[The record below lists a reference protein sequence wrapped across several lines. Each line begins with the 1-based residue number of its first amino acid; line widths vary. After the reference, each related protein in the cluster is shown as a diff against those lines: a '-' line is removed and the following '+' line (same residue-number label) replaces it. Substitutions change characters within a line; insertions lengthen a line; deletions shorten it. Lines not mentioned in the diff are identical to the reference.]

1 MKTSNEPIKTAINEP
16 HSAEWFT
23 ITYGTTKEKAGREM
37 QVMCDNK
44 TIEAVATAISI
55 AISKEHNQ
63 HNKSESS
70 WCYYTNSK
78 GKQTI
83 VSGCI

>member
-1 MKTSNEPIKTAINEP
+1 MKTSNESIKTAINEARG
-16 HSAEWFT
+16 AEWFT

-37 QVMCDNK
+37 QIMCDNK

-55 AISKEHNQ
+55 AISKEPNQ
-63 HNKSESS
+63 SESS

-83 VSGCI
+83 VSGCM

>member
-1 MKTSNEPIKTAINEP
+1 MRTSNESIKTAINEVRG
-16 HSAEWFT
+16 AEWFT
-23 ITYGTTKEKAGREM
+23 ITYGATKEAVGREM

-44 TIEAVATAISI
+44 TIEAIATAISI
-55 AISKEHNQ
+55 AITKEHNQ
-63 HNKSESS
+63 SDSS